1 MIINVL
7 KIVNEMVVLY
17 LKFKRCFVGL
27 FLIISLSP
35 MAYSMPDM
43 SKALSDAE
51 FLTTKSKDFK
61 LEVFKGK
68 IILIFFGYTHCP
80 DICPAT
86 LLDISKSMKELGKDA
101 EKIQP
106 IFISVDYK
114 RDTPEHLAT
123 YVKFFDKRIIGITSD
138 KKNIDKISQ
147 YFRTKYALLDAAS
160 ENYIVEHSSNI
171 YILDQS
177 LQVRRIIANGLPS
190 SEITRAV
197 KKLLP

>member
-1 MIINVL
+1 MFLNSNKMTVFF
-7 KIVNEMVVLY
+7 
-17 LKFKRCFVGL
+17 LKFKRYVMGL
-27 FLIISLSP
+27 FLIIVLSP
-35 MAYSMPDM
+35 ISYSMPDM
-43 SKALSDAE
+43 SKTLSNVE
-51 FLTTKSKDFK
+51 FSTTKSKNFK
-61 LEVFKGK
+61 LEVFKGQV
-68 IILIFFGYTHCP
+68 ILIFFGYTHCP
-80 DICPAT
+80 DICPST
-86 LLDISKSMKELGKDA
+86 LLDISKSMKELGKDS
-101 EKIQP
+101 EKVQP

-114 RDTPEHLAT
+114 RDTPEHLET

-138 KKNIDKISQ
+138 KKNLDKISQ

-171 YILDQS
+171 YILDQN